1 MADEPS
7 VLEDGSLL
15 NSLSDHHINELLL
28 LLKADAIARLRGTSH
43 AIRAAVDLQMPSIL
57 EAAQAARRPLAA
69 ADAPGR
75 GGAAA

>member
-1 MADEPS
+1 MAAQAMAEDEPS

-15 NSLSDHHINELLL
+15 NSLSDHHIFELLL

-57 EAAQAARRPLAA
+57 HVGASSPPAARCS
-69 ADAPGR
+69 
-75 GGAAA
+75 